1 MVPNHHDSVIV
12 TLVCGEYLP
21 SGHVCHCSL
30 ALKIG
35 VHEVAHEESASE
47 QQCPLGPCGQSSV
60 SLRKSRQTAGTFL
73 ADNSL
78 PGPSSMNLFLLGP

>member
-1 MVPNHHDSVIV
+1 MAIIDNILQEQLVDSYMDGDPCQSMCGDRFVVPNHHDSVIV
-12 TLVCGEYLP
+12 ALVRGEYLP

-47 QQCPLGPCGQSSV
+47 IIEW
-60 SLRKSRQTAGTFL
+60 TL
-73 ADNSL
+73 AVEDVH
-78 PGPSSMNLFLLGP
+78 M